1 MKMSTP
7 TSLWCYCSYV
17 MKWNVGKVYSAL
29 DSAKIVTNPA
39 DRNNFHRESVLVVVS
54 VVVHIMRDQ
63 LLR

>member
-1 MKMSTP
+1 
-7 TSLWCYCSYV
+7 